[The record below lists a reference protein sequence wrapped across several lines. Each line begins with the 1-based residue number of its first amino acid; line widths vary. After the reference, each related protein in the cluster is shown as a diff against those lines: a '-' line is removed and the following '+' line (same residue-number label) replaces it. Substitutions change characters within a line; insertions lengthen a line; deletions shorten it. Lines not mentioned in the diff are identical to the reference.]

1 MSRFVASEKDV
12 TLAFALAA
20 GASTSAAAEEFGV
33 NQRTVQ
39 RRLNEP
45 DFRQLVADLRAE
57 LMGQA
62 LGRMASNMTTRAADS
77 LAALLDSE
85 DERVRLR
92 TCRALLS
99 LGLKMRDSVDLTERV
114 REIEAE
120 IARKQ
125 GAAA

>member
-1 MSRFVASEKDV
+1 MAAFDRFEKDV
-12 TLAFALAA
+12 IWAMALAS
-20 GASTSAAAEEFGV
+20 GATQAVAAEQAGTSP
-33 NQRTVQ
+33 RTI
-39 RRLNEP
+39 RRKLARPE
-45 DFRQLVADLRAE
+45 FRQLVADLRAE
-57 LMGQA
+57 LIGQA
-62 LGRMASNMTTRAADS
+62 LGRMANNMTRAADS
-77 LAALLDSE
+77 LGALLDSE